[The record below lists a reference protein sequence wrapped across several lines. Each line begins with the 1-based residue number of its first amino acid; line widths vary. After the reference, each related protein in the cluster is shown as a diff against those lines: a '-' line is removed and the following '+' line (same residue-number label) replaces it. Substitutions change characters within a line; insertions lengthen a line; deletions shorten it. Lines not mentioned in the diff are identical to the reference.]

1 MVRPMRLTALLLC
14 AAACGNPDNL
24 VIGGI
29 SASGNIPVATID
41 TVRSAIS
48 GIATVSDRQTGAK
61 GGQRTVVVLSNA
73 PKLCDQ
79 LAAHPDYF
87 RNPPEDYAALVFFLP
102 LDRVGT
108 FFIGRD
114 QNTDAEIVAGAKGT
128 PTTPYSALG
137 TSQGIG
143 SSYIALTDVS
153 GNGGNA
159 RGSFSLYFVDRAN
172 GLHNFYGRF
181 KTGTCSALENA
192 LLP

>member
-24 VIGGI
+24 VIGGMN
-29 SASGNIPVATID
+29 ASGNIPVAVID

-87 RNPPEDYAALVFFLP
+87 RNPPEDYVALVMLLP
-102 LDRVGT
+102 LDKLGL
-108 FFIGRD
+108 FYIGREPE
-114 QNTDAEIVAGAKGT
+114 TAAELIAAAKGIA
-128 PTTPYSALG
+128 PTPYPGLG
-137 TSQGIG
+137 LNQNITSSI
-143 SSYIALTDVS
+143 SLTDVS